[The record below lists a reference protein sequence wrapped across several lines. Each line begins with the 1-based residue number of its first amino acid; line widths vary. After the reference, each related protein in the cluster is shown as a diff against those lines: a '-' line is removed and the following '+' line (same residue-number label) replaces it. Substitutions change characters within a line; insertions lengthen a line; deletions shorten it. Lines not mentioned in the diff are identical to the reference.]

1 MQSRRA
7 AAALLFLFVAANSFA
22 QANNPGPAS
31 ATPPTTVVKPQSGD
45 PTQDLGERKLSRRE
59 RRDRIKALDERYQQ
73 FLRDVEPI
81 LLPAE
86 ENAFLLLE
94 SDAQRDHFI
103 DEFWRRR
110 DADRTGDPMGYRD
123 RYMDRLVDAKSRFR
137 NLASDRSRIFLI
149 HGEPADIVK
158 IDCDRFFVPI
168 EIWFYNYLPG
178 WGQETLLLFY
188 QPRNTND
195 YRLWR
200 PIGQTEDDLS
210 ELLSGDGQMQGVQ
223 SIFFQS
229 ASPGSRVSKI
239 QFTCKNGDVLEKA
252 IYLARQRR
260 LDLPKIFTPP
270 AIDEEDVTKMLRSA
284 VISNPNAP
292 ALNANA
298 ATTFPGK
305 RGGRTAVEF
314 TLLVDR
320 AQLGT
325 KELDGTQYLNLD
337 ITGEVLKDGKLF
349 ESYRYRYDYPAA
361 TVGGKIAVVF
371 ERFLRPADYTS
382 RIKIADVNSGAETV
396 LENPVTVPYVGDSK
410 EQAAR
415 DQEGATTLRK
425 IYEDVRNGE
434 SSIRI
439 APLPDELLTGLQ
451 HIETLI
457 SGEDIKAV
465 EFFLDGRKVMTKRTP
480 PYTLDLDFGSVPQP
494 HRIRIAG
501 LDEKGKIVTG
511 DEIVTNSGTD
521 PFRVRIVSPRVAVNL
536 QGRVRVEVAANAPEG
551 KEIGKVEIFYNETRL
566 ASLYTPPYVQTVTI
580 PEGAGVGY
588 LRAVAHLKDDD
599 VTPPI
604 EDVVFI
610 NTPEFMEQIEVHL
623 VELPTTVLR
632 DGRPLTDLP
641 GSAFK
646 VLDEGSPVKVEKFE
660 YVRNLPLSIGLAVDA
675 SGSMRPRMLE
685 AQRAGAEFLKNVLK
699 PGDKAF
705 VVAFDSQTSMVQKW
719 SPKLADLTAG
729 LASLRAEEA
738 TALHDA
744 IVYSLYNFQGVKGQR
759 ALVVISDGKD
769 TASSFTYEQALEY
782 ARRSALPIYIIGIG
796 IKSTEI
802 ETRYKMAKI
811 VSETGGN
818 IYYIE
823 KASDLGSIYR
833 DIQNELRSQY
843 LLGFYPPA
851 GVKAGSKWREVSVV
865 VDGAKA
871 KTIRGYYP

>member
-22 QANNPGPAS
+22 QANNPAPAPAAPS
-31 ATPPTTVVKPQSGD
+31 GTVAPPATGD
-45 PTQDLGERKLSRRE
+45 PTQDLGQRKLSRRE
-59 RRDRIKALDERYQQ
+59 RRDRIKALAERYQQ

-81 LLPAE
+81 LLPNE

-94 SDAQRDHFI
+94 SDAQRDHFV

-110 DADRTGDPMGYRD
+110 DADRVGDPMGYRD
-123 RYMDRLVDAKSRFR
+123 RYMDRLVDAKNRFR
-137 NLASDRSRIFLI
+137 NIASDRSRIFLI
-149 HGEPADIVK
+149 HGEPADIVN

-168 EIWFYNYLPG
+168 EIWFYNFLPG

-188 QPRNTND
+188 KPRNSND
-195 YRLWR
+195 FRLWR
-200 PIGQTEDDLS
+200 PIGQTEDDLG

-239 QFTCKNGDVLEKA
+239 QYTCKDGDVLEKA
-252 IYLARQRR
+252 IYLARSRR

-270 AIDEEDVTKMLRSA
+270 AIDEEDVNKILRSA
-284 VISNPNAP
+284 VIRNPNAA
-292 ALNANA
+292 ALA
-298 ATTFPGK
+298 ASASTKFPGK

-314 TLLVDR
+314 TLLLDR

-325 KELDGTQYLNLD
+325 KELDGTKYFNLD

-349 ESYRYRYDYPAA
+349 ESYRYRYDYPADA
-361 TVGGKIAVVF
+361 VAAQVAVVF
-371 ERFLRPADYTS
+371 ERFLRPADYAS
-382 RIKIADVNSGAETV
+382 RIKVMDVNTGAETV
-396 LENPVTVPYVGDSK
+396 IETPVTVPYVGDSK
-410 EQAAR
+410 EQIAR
-415 DQEGATTLRK
+415 EEEGASTVRK
-425 IYEDVRNGE
+425 IFEDVRTGE

-439 APLPDELLTGLQ
+439 APLSDDLLTGLQ
-451 HIETLI
+451 HIETII
-457 SGEDIKAV
+457 SGDDIKAV
-465 EFFLDGRKVMTKRTP
+465 EFYLDGRKVMTKRAA
-480 PYTLDLDFGSVPQP
+480 PYTLDLDFGNVPQP
-494 HRIRIAG
+494 HRIRVVG
-501 LDEKGKIVTG
+501 LDQKGKIVTG
-511 DEIVTNSGTD
+511 DEIVTNTGTD

-536 QGRVRVEVAANAPEG
+536 QGRVRVEVSANAPEG
-551 KEIGKVEIFYNETRL
+551 KEIGKVEIFHNETRL
-566 ASLYTPPYVQTVTI
+566 ASLYTPPFVQTVTI
-580 PEGAGVGY
+580 PPNAGVGY
-588 LRAVAHLKDDD
+588 LRAVAYLKDDET
-599 VTPPI
+599 TPPV

-610 NTPEFMEQIEVHL
+610 NTPEFMEEIDVHL

-632 DGRPLTDLP
+632 DGRPITDLP

-646 VLDEGSPVKVEKFE
+646 VLDEGTPVKVEKFE
-660 YVRNLPLSIGLAVDA
+660 YVRNLPLSIGLAIDA
-675 SGSMRPRMLE
+675 SGSMRPRMFE
-685 AQRAGAEFLKNVLK
+685 AQKAGAEFLKNVMK
-699 PGDKAF
+699 AGDKAF
-705 VVAFDSQTSMVQKW
+705 VVAFDSQISMVQKW

-744 IVYSLYNFQGVKGQR
+744 IVYSLYNFHGIKGQR
-759 ALVVISDGKD
+759 ALVIISDGKD
-769 TASSFTYEQALEY
+769 TASSFTYDQALEY
-782 ARRSALPIYIIGIG
+782 ARRSAVPIYIVGIG
-796 IKSTEI
+796 IKSTDI
-802 ETRYKMAKI
+802 DTRYKMSKVVI
-811 VSETGGN
+811 ETGGN

-823 KASDLGSIYR
+823 KAGDLGLIYR

-865 VDGAKA
+865 VEGAKT